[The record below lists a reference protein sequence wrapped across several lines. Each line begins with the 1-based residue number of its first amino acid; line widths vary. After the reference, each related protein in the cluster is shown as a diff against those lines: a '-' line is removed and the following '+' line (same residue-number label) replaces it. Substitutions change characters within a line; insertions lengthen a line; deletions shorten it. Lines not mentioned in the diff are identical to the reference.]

1 MTPILVEAASALRR
15 LARRR
20 VVLAVGAV
28 DALWLLYTA
37 VQDPAE
43 SARAAL
49 TTGAVLASLTVI
61 VLSAGIVADDRA
73 AGRLALA
80 AAHPTRRA
88 HWVIGRWL
96 AVVGPAVAVATLA
109 AGVLLV
115 AGPARLDVPG
125 TALGWAADAGYVAAL
140 ASLAVA
146 LSCVIGSTP
155 QIFALLA
162 VLVLGALP
170 PEFVVRGLGGA
181 WLADVA
187 RGLWTLVPTPWS
199 LGRLHGWSFG
209 SGGSAPLA
217 ALSLVLQV
225 ALWLGAGARALG
237 RAELA
242 ARSAG

>member
-1 MTPILVEAASALRR
+1 MTPILVEAANALRR

-28 DALWLLYTA
+28 DALWLLVTV

-49 TTGAVLASLTVI
+49 AMGAVLASLTVI

-73 AGRLALA
+73 AGRLAVA
-80 AAHPTRRA
+80 AAHPARQS

-96 AVVGPAVAVATLA
+96 AVFGAGVAVAAFA
-109 AGVLLV
+109 ACVLLV
-115 AGPARLDVPG
+115 AVPAPLDVPG
-125 TALGWAADAGYVAAL
+125 IALGWAAEAVYVAAL
-140 ASLAVA
+140 AGLAVA
-146 LSCVIGSTP
+146 LSCVVGSTP

-170 PEFVVRGLGGA
+170 PDAVVRGLGGA
-181 WLADVA
+181 WITGLA
-187 RGLWTLVPTPWS
+187 RGLWTLLPTPWS
-199 LGRLHGWSFG
+199 LGRLHGWAFG
-209 SGGSAPLA
+209 SGGSAPVT
-217 ALSLVLQV
+217 ALMLVLQV